1 MAENNIQKTL
11 TSFIKNQLDE
21 KAKEIANPIFVFVGV
36 EQYVNMDVFMKQ
48 LADKNTFFQILAD
61 SLN

>member
-48 LADKNTFFQILAD
+48 LADKNTFP
-61 SLN
+61 